1 MDRWWCTHPLSIAS
15 TTRGLYAAPALSSP
29 STTAAAPASA
39 DAPRVISLSDLALV
53 LVVIIWGT
61 NYTVVKEALG
71 SFPPLAFMALRFAI
85 AAAAMAVVLHT
96 REGWK
101 PLPRS
106 TLLKLVGL
114 GFVGNTLYQVCFIMG
129 LAHTTAANSGMLAA
143 GTPALTAL
151 LGAVLGV
158 DRLSRPLAMGLALA
172 VPGMLLIVSARG
184 PELDAA
190 TRQGDFLIL
199 GASLCWALYTVGIRS
214 LGAELSA
221 LRITALTMLTGAP
234 GVILMGL
241 PSVMELK
248 VESIGPGAWFGLVY
262 SALIP
267 LVLAY
272 VVWSRSVQAVG
283 SSRTAIY
290 NSGTPVVAAVTA
302 WLVRGEQP
310 TGLQIA
316 GAVLVICG
324 VLVSRRR

>member
-1 MDRWWCTHPLSIAS
+1 MPPLALS
-15 TTRGLYAAPALSSP
+15 TPSTAAPSAAPRALS
-29 STTAAAPASA
+29 
-39 DAPRVISLSDLALV
+39 VSDLALV
-53 LVVIIWGT
+53 FVVIVWGT

-71 SFPPLAFMALRFAI
+71 SFPPLAFMALRFGL
-85 AAAAMAVVLHT
+85 AAVAMAVVLHT

-101 PLPRS
+101 PLPRA

-114 GFVGNTLYQVCFIMG
+114 GLVGNTLYQFCFIMG
-129 LAHTTAANSGMLAA
+129 LAHTTAANSGMLVA
-143 GTPALTAL
+143 GTPVMTAL
-151 LGAVLGV
+151 LGAALGV

-184 PELDAA
+184 PDLDAS
-190 TRQGDFLIL
+190 TRVGDFLIL

-221 LRITALTMLTGAP
+221 LRITALTMITGAP
-234 GVILMGL
+234 GVVLMGL
-241 PSVMELK
+241 PSVMSLK
-248 VESIGPGAWFGLVY
+248 LENIGPGAWFGVVY

-272 VVWSRSVQAVG
+272 IVWNRSVQAVG
-283 SSRTAIY
+283 SSRTGIY
-290 NSGTPVVAAVTA
+290 NSGTPVVAATTA

-316 GAVLVICG
+316 GAALVISG
-324 VLVSRRR
+324 VILSRRR

>member
-1 MDRWWCTHPLSIAS
+1 MPPLALSTSSTVAS
-15 TTRGLYAAPALSSP
+15 PAAPRAL
-29 STTAAAPASA
+29 
-39 DAPRVISLSDLALV
+39 SLSDLALV

-71 SFPPLAFMALRFAI
+71 SFPPLAFMALRFGL
-85 AAAAMAVVLHT
+85 AAVAMAVVLHT

-101 PLPRS
+101 PLPRA

-114 GFVGNTLYQVCFIMG
+114 GLVGNTLYQFCFIMG

-143 GTPALTAL
+143 GTPVLTAL
-151 LGAVLGV
+151 LGAAFGV

-184 PELDAA
+184 PDLDAS
-190 TRQGDFLIL
+190 TRLGDFLIL

-234 GVILMGL
+234 GVVLMGL
-241 PSVMELK
+241 PSVMSLELG
-248 VESIGPGAWFGLVY
+248 SIGPGAWFGVVY

-283 SSRTAIY
+283 SSRTGIY
-290 NSGTPVVAAVTA
+290 NSGTPVVAATTA

-310 TGLQIA
+310 TWMQIL
-316 GAVLVICG
+316 GAALVISG
-324 VLVSRRR
+324 VLLSRRR